1 MAEREN
7 GDYIVVTRA
16 SRIKPRRQKWFWE
29 HEGRGIVPLATT
41 TIFAGKGGEG
51 KTTFA
56 LSLAAQLTCGMLTG
70 DLHGQTGEVVIIG
83 PEDDWGSV
91 MIPRLIAAG
100 ADLDKVLKLTVE
112 TVTDEHTGERTM
124 SFPIDVAMLREVLE
138 ECDVKL
144 IIIDP
149 APSLMAGDTNKVQD
163 VRRAYEPLIALAQ
176 EFELALILINHF
188 GKGAGDVSAK
198 LSGSHAWRD
207 LTRSYLAFVTDP
219 TTDERI
225 MTQDKNN
232 YGTSKGSYKFNLVSQ
247 VVDLGDGESADVAR
261 VDFLGES
268 DRTAQDVLD
277 EPSGQSSNLNEY
289 QAFLVEYLT
298 GNGERP
304 AQEVMVA
311 AREAGLDAEKLKK
324 QRFRM
329 KNPAINARRQGFG
342 NGGAWFWSIANEP
355 TGSLVVTV
363 DFSKFPDGPSPR
375 RTA

>member
-1 MAEREN
+1 MAERED
-7 GDYIVVTRA
+7 GDYIVITRA
-16 SRIKPRRQKWFWE
+16 SKIKPRRQKWFWE
-29 HEGRGIVPLATT
+29 HEGQGIVPLATT
-41 TIFAGKGGEG
+41 TVFAGKGGEG

-56 LSLAAQLTCGMLTG
+56 LSLAAQLTQGTLTG
-70 DLHGQTGEVVIIG
+70 DLHRKSGEAIIIG
-83 PEDDWGSV
+83 PEDDWASV
-91 MIPRLIAAG
+91 MVPRLIAAG
-100 ADLDKVLKLTVE
+100 ADLDKILKLTVE

-124 SFPIDVAMLREVLE
+124 SFPFDVAMLRDVLE

-188 GKGAGDVSAK
+188 GKGAGDVAAK

-232 YGTSKGSYKFNLVSQ
+232 YGTSKGSYKFNLVSH

-304 AQEVMVA
+304 AQEVMA
-311 AREAGLDAEKLKK
+311 AAEAEGLDAKKLGKH
-324 QRFRM
+324 RLRM

-342 NGGAWFWSIANEP
+342 NGGAWLWSIADEP
-355 TGSLVVTV
+355 NGSLVVTV
-363 DFSKFPDGPSPR
+363 DFSKFPEGPTPR

>member
-1 MAEREN
+1 MAERED

-16 SRIKPRRQKWFWE
+16 SKIKPRRQKWFWE
-29 HEGRGIVPLATT
+29 HDGQGIVPQATT
-41 TIFAGKGGEG
+41 TVFAGKGGEG

-56 LSLAAQLTCGMLTG
+56 LSLAAQLTRGTLTG
-70 DLHGQTGEVVIIG
+70 DLFGHPGEAIIIG

-91 MIPRLIAAG
+91 MVPRLIAAG

-124 SFPIDVAMLREVLE
+124 SFPIDVAKLREVLE
-138 ECDVKL
+138 EYDVKL

-188 GKGAGDVSAK
+188 GKGGGDVSAK

-219 TTDERI
+219 STDERI

-268 DRTAQDVLD
+268 DLTAQDVLD
-277 EPSGQSSNLNEY
+277 EPTGQASNLNEY
-289 QAFLVEYLT
+289 QAFLVDYLT
-298 GNGERP
+298 EKGERP

-311 AREAGLDAEKLKK
+311 AQEAGLDAEKLKK

-342 NGGAWFWSIANEP
+342 NGGAWLWSIANEP

-363 DFSKFPDGPSPR
+363 DFSHLSDEPPTR